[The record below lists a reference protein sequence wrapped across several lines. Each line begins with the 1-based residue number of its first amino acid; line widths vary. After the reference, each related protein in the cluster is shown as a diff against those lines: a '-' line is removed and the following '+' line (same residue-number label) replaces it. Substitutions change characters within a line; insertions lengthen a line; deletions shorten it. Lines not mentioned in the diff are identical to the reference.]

1 MRVRDPDIV
10 AAIVAGDPAGLTAAY
25 ESYAPALYTYCRS
38 LLRDADDAADA
49 LHDTFIVASQKLD
62 GLRDPERLRPWLYA
76 VARNECLRILKARR
90 RTVTLEDG
98 YEVGDESADVTVG
111 VRADELR
118 DLVRAALDGLNPG
131 DREILDLSMRHELNG
146 AELGAALGVSA
157 NHAHALLSR
166 ARGQVEV
173 ALGALLVARA
183 GSEDCTELA
192 ELLRDWD
199 GHFNTLIRKRVN
211 RHIEGCGVCRERR
224 GVELQPAMLLGLGP
238 ILLLP
243 PEVRARIL
251 RLCAHTTATPGP
263 GGQHTGTT
271 PNPSGQ
277 NADTTPKQGGQ
288 GAETTPEAGAQFA
301 EIAQRAEPF
310 DLLTGFP
317 VPLDRRRRGALVRRR
332 ATLSTAVALLLLLM
346 FATGAS
352 AALHLG
358 PFARTSDHKAD
369 VRIVAVP
376 APTLVVTI
384 SSLTSSVLSA
394 SPSSASPSPSPS
406 ASTTSASATP
416 SVYVVVTTISTA
428 PTTTQQQSPSPS
440 PTPSPKKS
448 PSASPTPTPTP
459 SVSVS
464 GNPLELTPSG
474 RVWSGTFG
482 ITAESGTVTYTL
494 ILPPDPSSYGSPSV
508 GPTSGKLADGAT
520 VNIEVVL
527 TSAGRFSATTNTFT
541 LTVDPGDIQ
550 VQIRWPST

>member
-10 AAIVAGDPAGLTAAY
+10 AAVVAGDPAGLTAAY
-25 ESYAPALYTYCRS
+25 ENYAPALYTYCRS

-76 VARNECLRILKARR
+76 VARNECLRLLKARR
-90 RTVTLEDG
+90 RTVTLEDN
-98 YEVGDESADVTVG
+98 YEVDDESADVTVG
-111 VRADELR
+111 VRAEELR

-183 GSEDCTELA
+183 GSEDCTVLA

-211 RHIEGCGVCRERR
+211 RHIEGCEVCRERR

-251 RLCAHTTATPGP
+251 RLCAHVATPAG
-263 GGQHTGTT
+263 GGQPGETAPDG
-271 PNPSGQ
+271 
-277 NADTTPKQGGQ
+277 GGQ
-288 GAETTPEAGAQFA
+288 PAGSTPEATAEHA
-301 EIAQRAEPF
+301 EISKIAHRAEPF
-310 DLLTGFP
+310 DLVTGFP
-317 VPLDRRRRGALVRRR
+317 VPLGRRRGAPVRRR

-358 PFARTSDHKAD
+358 PFRRTADHAAD

-376 APTLVVTI
+376 APTLVVSITSI
-384 SSLTSSVLSA
+384 TASAPSLT
-394 SPSSASPSPSPS
+394 PSSASPSPSPS
-406 ASTTSASATP
+406 TTSASASP
-416 SVYVVVTTISTA
+416 SVYVVVITSSSTA
-428 PTTTQQQSPSPS
+428 PTTTQPQSPTPSPTPPPKQSPSPS
-440 PTPSPKKS
+440 PT
-448 PSASPTPTPTP
+448 PTPTPTP

-464 GNPLELTPSG
+464 GNPLELTSTG
-474 RVWSGTFG
+474 REWTGTFG
-482 ITAESGTVTYTL
+482 ITAEGGTVDYTL
-494 ILPPDPSSYGSPSV
+494 TLPPDPTSYGSPSV
-508 GPTSGKLADGAT
+508 TPTSGQIAKGAT
-520 VNIEVVL
+520 AQIEVVL
-527 TSAGRFSATTNTFT
+527 SAAGRFSATTNTFT

-550 VQIRWPST
+550 VKIMWPST

>member
-25 ESYAPALYTYCRS
+25 ENYAPALYTYCRS

-76 VARNECLRILKARR
+76 VARNECLRLLKARR
-90 RTVTLEDG
+90 RTVTLEDN
-98 YEVGDESADVTVG
+98 YEVDDESADVTVG
-111 VRADELR
+111 VRAEELR

-183 GSEDCTELA
+183 GSEDCTVLA

-211 RHIEGCGVCRERR
+211 RHIEGCEVCRERR

-251 RLCAHTTATPGP
+251 RLCAHVATPAG
-263 GGQHTGTT
+263 GGQPGETAPDG
-271 PNPSGQ
+271 
-277 NADTTPKQGGQ
+277 GGQ
-288 GAETTPEAGAQFA
+288 PAGSTPEAAAEHA
-301 EIAQRAEPF
+301 EISKIAHRAEPF
-310 DLLTGFP
+310 DLVTGFP
-317 VPLDRRRRGALVRRR
+317 VPLGRRRGAPVRRR

-358 PFARTSDHKAD
+358 PFRRTADHAAD

-376 APTLVVTI
+376 APTLVVSITSI
-384 SSLTSSVLSA
+384 TASAPSLT
-394 SPSSASPSPSPS
+394 PSSASPSPSPS
-406 ASTTSASATP
+406 PSTTSATP
-416 SVYVVVTTISTA
+416 PAYVVITPVSTA
-428 PTTTQQQSPSPS
+428 PTTTQPHSPTPSPTPPPKQSPSPS
-440 PTPSPKKS
+440 PT
-448 PSASPTPTPTP
+448 PTPTPTP

-464 GNPLELTPSG
+464 GNPLELTAR
-474 RVWSGTFG
+474 RVGAFG
-482 ITAESGTVTYTL
+482 ITAEGGTVNYTITLPSPASMYGDPLLSTMSGTLT
-494 ILPPDPSSYGSPSV
+494 DGQSV
-508 GPTSGKLADGAT
+508 QVG
-520 VNIEVVL
+520 VRIED
-527 TSAGRFSATTNTFT
+527 AESATTFTFA
-541 LTVDPGDIQ
+541 LTVNPGDIQ
-550 VQIRWPST
+550 VQVTWPAP

>member
-10 AAIVAGDPAGLTAAY
+10 AAVVAGDPAGLTAAY
-25 ESYAPALYTYCRS
+25 ENYAPALYTYCRS

-76 VARNECLRILKARR
+76 VARNECLRLLKARR
-90 RTVTLEDG
+90 RTVTLEDN
-98 YEVGDESADVTVG
+98 YEVDDESADVTVG
-111 VRADELR
+111 VRAEELR

-183 GSEDCTELA
+183 GSEDCTVLA

-211 RHIEGCGVCRERR
+211 RHIEGCEVCRERR

-251 RLCAHTTATPGP
+251 RLCAHVATPAG
-263 GGQHTGTT
+263 GGQPGETAPDG
-271 PNPSGQ
+271 
-277 NADTTPKQGGQ
+277 GGQ
-288 GAETTPEAGAQFA
+288 PAGSTPEATAEHA
-301 EIAQRAEPF
+301 EISKIAHRAEPF
-310 DLLTGFP
+310 DLVTGFP
-317 VPLDRRRRGALVRRR
+317 VPLGRRRGAPVRRR

-358 PFARTSDHKAD
+358 PFRRTADHAAD

-376 APTLVVTI
+376 APTLVVSITSI
-384 SSLTSSVLSA
+384 TASAQSLA
-394 SPSSASPSPSPS
+394 PSSASPSPSPS
-406 ASTTSASATP
+406 TTSASASP
-416 SVYVVVTTISTA
+416 SVYVVVITSSSTA
-428 PTTTQQQSPSPS
+428 PTTTQPQSPTPSPTPPPKQSPSPS
-440 PTPSPKKS
+440 PT
-448 PSASPTPTPTP
+448 PTPTPTP

-464 GNPLELTPSG
+464 GNPLELTSTG
-474 RVWSGTFG
+474 REWTGTFG
-482 ITAESGTVTYTL
+482 ITAEGGTVDYTL
-494 ILPPDPSSYGSPSV
+494 TLPPDPTSYGSPSV
-508 GPTSGKLADGAT
+508 TPTSGQIAKGAT
-520 VNIEVVL
+520 AQIEVVL
-527 TSAGRFSATTNTFT
+527 SAAGRFSATTNTFT

-550 VQIRWPST
+550 VKIMWPST

>member
-25 ESYAPALYTYCRS
+25 ENYAPALYTYCRS

-76 VARNECLRILKARR
+76 VARNECLRLLKARH

-98 YEVGDESADVTVG
+98 YEADDESADVTVG

-131 DREILDLSMRHELNG
+131 DREILDLSMRHELTG

-183 GSEDCTELA
+183 GSEDCTVLA

-211 RHIEGCGVCRERR
+211 RHIEGCDVCRERR

-238 ILLLP
+238 ILVLP

-251 RLCAHTTATPGP
+251 RLCAD
-263 GGQHTGTT
+263 
-271 PNPSGQ
+271 S
-277 NADTTPKQGGQ
+277 TPKGGGEQHADSTSKGGGKQGSDS
-288 GAETTPEAGAQFA
+288 TPEADAQRA
-301 EIAQRAEPF
+301 EISKIAHRAEPF
-310 DLLTGFP
+310 DLVTGFP
-317 VPLDRRRRGALVRRR
+317 VSLDRRRGALLRRR
-332 ATLSTAVALLLLLM
+332 ATLSTAVALLLLLV

-376 APTLVVTI
+376 APTLVISI
-384 SSLTSSVLSA
+384 SSFTPSA
-394 SPSSASPSPSPS
+394 PSLAPSSASPSPSPTPS
-406 ASTTSASATP
+406 PSTTSATP
-416 SVYVVVTTISTA
+416 SAYVVITPASTA
-428 PTTTQQQSPSPS
+428 PTTTQPPSPS
-440 PTPSPKKS
+440 PTPPPKQS
-448 PSASPTPTPTP
+448 PSPLPTPTPTPTP
-459 SVSVS
+459 SVSIS
-464 GNPLELTPSG
+464 GNPLELTSTG
-474 RVWSGTFG
+474 REWVGDFG
-482 ITAESGTVTYTL
+482 ITAEGGTVNYALT
-494 ILPPDPSSYGSPSV
+494 LPPEPTNYGSPSV
-508 GPTSGKLADGAT
+508 SPTSGTLAKGDTAS
-520 VNIEVVL
+520 IEVVL
-527 TSAGRFSATTNTFT
+527 SSAGRFSANTNTFT

-550 VQIRWPST
+550 VQISWPST